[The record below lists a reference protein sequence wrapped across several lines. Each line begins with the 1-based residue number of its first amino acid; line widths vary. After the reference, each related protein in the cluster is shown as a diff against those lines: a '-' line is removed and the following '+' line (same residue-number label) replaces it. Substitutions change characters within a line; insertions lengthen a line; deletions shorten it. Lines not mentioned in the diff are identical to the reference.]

1 MCVCACVCV
10 YEREREWGGVSVWVG
25 GWGGVVS
32 VTVKHPVLPPCAVDE
47 SSRNPVCY
55 YYKDH
60 GFIQSQ
66 Q

>member
-1 MCVCACVCV
+1 MCV
-10 YEREREWGGVSVWVG
+10 GG
-25 GWGGVVS
+25 GGVVS